1 MGSSITKRGVLTLAG
16 RITVAIAVVLFPM
29 VAALVLSLGL
39 FSSASNRFDRVTTTA
54 ATQTVPMYDLYG
66 DIGKSTA
73 TAFSVIT
80 RTKPASTLDEAQ
92 GTIDEL
98 FASVLA
104 EDLPGGIR
112 HTLLSAQRHWV
123 MAKAAVAA
131 LVATPPLARSQ
142 LNGNYI
148 RHIEIAYTK
157 LDGAADESQGALAA
171 EARTASSEK
180 DNAIAGAVLA
190 TLAAMIIGLML
201 SLRLGRWIVEPLK
214 KLRDGAERLGEGHLS
229 HRIHLDRD
237 DELGDVAHSFDAMA
251 GALERAA
258 RRAPA
263 PRVARRADR
272 TPQPDAARGWGA
284 HQAARPSRRH
294 CRASRWRRVRSAARG
309 PDRRAGRGDR
319 RPADPGARRAV
330 PDRGRRRDARC
341 EHRHRVESHRR

>member
-123 MAKAAVAA
+123 MAKAAVAT

-142 LNGNYI
+142 LNGNYV

-251 GALERAA
+251 GALERAHGELRHHA
-258 RRAPA
+258 LHDALTALPNRTLLAAGERIKPLVRAGDT
-263 PRVARRADR
+263 VARLGGDEFAVLLEDQ
-272 TPQPDAARGWGA
+272 TDEQVEAI
-284 HQAARPSRRH
+284 
-294 CRASRWRRVRSAARG
+294 
-309 PDRRAGRGDR
+309 GDR
-319 RPADPGARRAV
+319 LIQALAEPFPTG
-330 PDRGRRRDARC
+330 GRRRDARC